1 MIILNVNKKCAPA
14 HLFGIKGLSI
24 SDNQI
29 SIEDFLNQDNKEVF
43 IALDKNMFNSDLKFL
58 EEVLIKL
65 SKEKIKGVFFYD
77 ISVLSIVKRLNLDI
91 NLIWAGDFLTTNYK
105 TIDFYKKDGVKGISI
120 SNLLTIDEICEII
133 EKVQVKTFVNIFG
146 YQLVAVS
153 KRNLISNYFEYIN
166 EEKNNDIYTMIERG
180 KEYKTK
186 EDEYG
191 TKIYS
196 NYILNGIKYLKK
208 LKDSGVDYI
217 ILNDFEIDKKIFSK
231 VLSIYKKALDF
242 KDDLDILDKE
252 INSLIETETGFF
264 DKKTIYRVKK
274 ND

>member
-1 MIILNVNKKCAPA
+1 MIILEVNKKCAPA

-24 SDNQI
+24 SDNLI
-29 SIEDFLNQDNKEVF
+29 SIEEFLKQDNKEAF

-105 TIDFYKKDGVKGISI
+105 TIDFYKKDGVKGLSI

-153 KRNLISNYFEYIN
+153 KRNLISNYFEYID
-166 EEKNNDIYTMIERG
+166 EEKSNDIHTMIERG

-196 NYILNGIKYLKK
+196 NYILNGIKYLKR

-217 ILNDFEIDKKIFSK
+217 ILNDFDVDKKIFSK
-231 VLSIYKKALDF
+231 VLSIYEKALDF